1 MTDPLLELAG
11 IGKNYGRV
19 TVLDGVSLQVR
30 SGEVHAIVG
39 ENGAGKSTL
48 LKILAGVV
56 PPNRGEI
63 RLRGKSVDIGRLDP
77 ERAHRLGV
85 SVVHQEFSLLPA
97 MTIAENVFLGREP
110 RRKGFLDRA
119 SMRSRTVELLAR
131 LGSDLDPDLPAER
144 LGVAG
149 AQIVEIA
156 KALSLDADV
165 LAMDE
170 PSAVLSGPE
179 LEQLFH
185 VIEHLSAD
193 GVAVLYV
200 SHRLDEIFRI
210 CDRYTVLKD
219 GVVSGSGRI
228 EETNHD
234 GLVKMMVGREV
245 SQVFPPP
252 GVEPGSPRLS
262 LRSFQVPGL
271 PAPVDLDVRSGE
283 IVGFAGLNG
292 AGRSRLVRGIFG
304 VLPSEG
310 TVIVDG
316 HERRAFAHPADAMAA
331 GIAFIPEDRKQD
343 GLALGKS
350 VRQNVSL
357 NVLERLTSGSLL
369 STPAETAFA
378 TEQIDRYD
386 VRTRRDGATPT
397 GALSGG
403 NQQKVVLAKWLANEP
418 SVIILDEPTRG
429 IDVGSKAQIYELLRA
444 LADQGAAVLV
454 VSSELVEV
462 LSLADRIL
470 VMADGRIVDEMHG
483 DDATEERV
491 LTVITESSAHEVR
504 VDEEASAAPAG
515 LPREVRS

>member
-1 MTDPLLELAG
+1 MTDPVLELVD

-19 TVLDGVSLQVR
+19 TVLDGVSLHVT

-56 PPNRGEI
+56 SPNRGEI
-63 RLRGKSVDIGRLDP
+63 RLRGTTVDIGRLDP
-77 ERAHRLGV
+77 ERAQRLGV

-131 LGSDLDPDLPAER
+131 LGSDLDPELPAER

-149 AQIVEIA
+149 AQVVEIA
-156 KALSLDADV
+156 KALSVEADV
-165 LAMDE
+165 VAMDE

-210 CDRYTVLKD
+210 CNRYTVLKD
-219 GVVSGSGRI
+219 GVMSGTGRI
-228 EETNHD
+228 EETDHD

-271 PAPVDLDVRSGE
+271 AAAVDLDVRAGE

-310 TVIVDG
+310 TVVVDG
-316 HERRAFAHPADAMAA
+316 HERTAFARPADAMSA

-343 GLALGKS
+343 GLALSKS

-357 NVLERLTSGSLL
+357 NVLQQLTTASLL
-369 STPAETAFA
+369 STTDEAKFA

-386 VRTRRDGATPT
+386 VRTRRDGATPA

-418 SVIILDEPTRG
+418 RVIILDEPTRG
-429 IDVGSKAQIYELLRA
+429 IDVGSKAQIYELLRT

-470 VMADGRIVDEMHG
+470 VMAGGRIVSEMHG
-483 DDATEERV
+483 DEATEEQV
-491 LTVITESSAHEVR
+491 LTVITEASAHDAHVR
-504 VDEEASAAPAG
+504 GDLMSRPPART
-515 LPREVRS
+515 REVGS